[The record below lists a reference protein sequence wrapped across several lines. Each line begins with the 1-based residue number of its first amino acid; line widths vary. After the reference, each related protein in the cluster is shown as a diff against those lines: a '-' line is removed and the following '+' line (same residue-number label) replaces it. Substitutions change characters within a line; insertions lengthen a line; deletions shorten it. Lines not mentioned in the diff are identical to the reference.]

1 MRRVTTKKTDDTID
15 VNPYLGFYKKGVY
28 TDTDLMVL
36 LGCSDRLLRDYR
48 TKGYLGYTKI
58 GSKVYYSPIDI
69 INFLM
74 LNHHEP
80 YRKDN
85 VS

>member
-15 VNPYLGFYKKGVY
+15 VNPYLVFYKKEVY

-48 TKGYLGYTKI
+48 TKGYLG
-58 GSKVYYSPIDI
+58 
-69 INFLM
+69 
-74 LNHHEP
+74 
-80 YRKDN
+80 
-85 VS
+85 